1 MTKKIVF
8 LDVDGTLCDDAG
20 NVPESARQAITAA
33 HKKGHEFFLCT
44 GRSKAEITED
54 VLALPLS
61 DHAADEDGL
70 VPAAAI
76 ARCTMR

>member
-1 MTKKIVF
+1 MTKKIIF

-44 GRSKAEITED
+44 GRSKAEITE
-54 VLALPLS
+54 
-61 DHAADEDGL
+61 
-70 VPAAAI
+70 
-76 ARCTMR
+76 